1 MSVRLEWC
9 SSFPDVVRLTYR
21 GFLLGNGVVTPD
33 EDKVT
38 RTRILEVLGGM
49 GSRYRVQTGGFVGI
63 LGWMV
68 VTVVIP
74 MVLVASWKGG
84 GVLGWFPKQNVV

>member
-1 MSVRLEWC
+1 M
-9 SSFPDVVRLTYR
+9 
-21 GFLLGNGVVTPD
+21 VTPD
-33 EDKVT
+33 GDKT
-38 RTRILEVLGGM
+38 PGQTILEVLGGM

-84 GVLGWFPKQNVV
+84 GVPRWFTNQNVV